1 MMDCKIRRLLL
12 GVFCGV
18 LVFTQACAAVAPK
31 QKEEVGPQDLRTAAR
46 LNHEA
51 ILNHC
56 QGKYAE
62 AELLYKRSL
71 EIRVKSLGTNH
82 RDVAQSLNNLAA
94 LYRTQG
100 KYTKSEPLY

>member
-18 LVFTQACAAVAPK
+18 LVSTQACAAVAPK

-62 AELLYKRSL
+62 AEPLYKRS
-71 EIRVKSLGTNH
+71 
-82 RDVAQSLNNLAA
+82 
-94 LYRTQG
+94 
-100 KYTKSEPLY
+100 